1 MSEKLSSDP
10 QTGTPEIGRSL
21 DSRSPLITRVE
32 GDERQIWVRKALRA
46 ALVAGGL
53 AAVGAAAGTGWAVF
67 GSRSSSDVG
76 ISSGPCVPG
85 ENRLDCLDRLHDEE
99 VAGHTIPAV
108 LPGLDVD
115 GCSVL
120 SDSDQLRS
128 PLCCPVVSRNPSAC
142 PRPLPG
148 MGMSVEDGRA
158 VIVDAD
164 DLVPASEAPSE

>member
-53 AAVGAAAGTGWAVF
+53 AAVGAAAGAGWAVF

-85 ENRLDCLDRLHDEE
+85 ENRLNCLDRLHDEE
-99 VAGHTIPAV
+99 VDGQDYPAV
-108 LPGLDVD
+108 LPGLDTD
-115 GCSVL
+115 GCIL
-120 SDSDQLRS
+120 LGASDQLRS
-128 PLCCPVVSRNPSAC
+128 PLCCPGVAPDPSDC

-148 MGMSVEDGRA
+148 MGMPVEGGRA
-158 VIVDAD
+158 VILDAD
-164 DLVPASEAPSE
+164 MLVP